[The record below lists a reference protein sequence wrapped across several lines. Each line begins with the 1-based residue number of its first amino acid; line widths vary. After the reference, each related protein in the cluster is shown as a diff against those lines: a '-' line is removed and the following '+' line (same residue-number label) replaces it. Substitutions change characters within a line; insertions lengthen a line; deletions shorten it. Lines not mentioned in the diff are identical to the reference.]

1 MQYLE
6 LFRIRRIPQTM
17 KQYLEI
23 VIQIAKMQAQGS
35 QVFEYR
41 EINMINNWHH
51 LKSGY
56 NSLNHPDQ
64 LEFNK
69 KG

>member
-6 LFRIRRIPQTM
+6 LFQIRRIPQTM

-51 LKSGY
+51 LKSRY
-56 NSLNHPDQ
+56 NLLNHP
-64 LEFNK
+64 EFQTN
-69 KG
+69 